1 MDDHVTIFNEENML
15 SILGIEINDDFDVE
29 FFREDLWNDFTS
41 SFSIISKN
49 HQSHSLSVNNNET
62 NNKISSILEFEP
74 ILSADGIVTS
84 LVPMNN
90 PKIKSAMN
98 LINQYIKV
106 FMAIYTVDE
115 FNKHDSFMLK
125 LIFDYNNDLE
135 IINVTST
142 TDLFKFYSWH
152 HDLIEIEIESYVN
165 NLLNQVGIQ
174 SLNEESNI
182 EQAIELLKMQEMV
195 YEMDLI

>member
-1 MDDHVTIFNEENML
+1 MDSNVTIFNKQNML

-29 FFREDLWNDFTS
+29 FFREDSYDHMTS
-41 SFSIISKN
+41 
-49 HQSHSLSVNNNET
+49 SLSVTGKEKQSYGIFINNLET
-62 NNKISSILEFEP
+62 INKISSVIEFEP
-74 ILSADGIVTS
+74 MLSSDGVVTTFV
-84 LVPMNN
+84 LMNN
-90 PKIKSAMN
+90 PRIKSALY

-115 FNKHDSFMLK
+115 FNKYDSFMLK
-125 LIFDYNNDLE
+125 LILDYNKDLE

-165 NLLNQVGIQ
+165 NLLNQVGIH
-174 SLNEESNI
+174 SLNEESDI

>member
-1 MDDHVTIFNEENML
+1 MDENVTVFNKKNML
-15 SILGIEINDDFDVE
+15 SILGIEFNDDFDVE
-29 FFREDLWNDFTS
+29 FFQEDSYDHMTS
-41 SFSIISKN
+41 
-49 HQSHSLSVNNNET
+49 SLSVTGKEKQSYGIFINNLET
-62 NNKISSILEFEP
+62 INKISSVIEFEP
-74 ILSADGIVTS
+74 MLSSDGVVTTFV
-84 LVPMNN
+84 LMNN
-90 PKIKSAMN
+90 PRIKSALY

-115 FNKHDSFMLK
+115 FNKYDSFMLK
-125 LIFDYNNDLE
+125 LILDYNKDLE
-135 IINVTST
+135 IINITST

-174 SLNEESNI
+174 SLNEESDI